1 MYHLALKRRAYYEGT
16 VCPLLVSVLLSL
28 TEVVVA
34 EQTRI
39 FRAILPIPPQHVTGP
54 KRVLGCDILNVS
66 RKAISSGKIAMYGPA
81 KMGSVGLG
89 SAIFGPLEPERSSGV
104 FGGPVPQG
112 LNSVF
117 CRVTFDGKRTDV
129 RASLTVFSEGLV
141 PIFTIPFE

>member
-1 MYHLALKRRAYYEGT
+1 MRALFAF
-16 VCPLLVSVLLSL
+16 PLLVSVLPSL
-28 TEVVVA
+28 TEVVVP
-34 EQTRI
+34 EETRI
-39 FRAILPIPPQHVTGP
+39 FSAILPIPPQHVTGP
-54 KRVLGCDILNVS
+54 KRFLGCDILNVS
-66 RKAISSGKIAMYGPA
+66 RKAISSGKIAMFGPA

-89 SAIFGPLEPERSSGV
+89 SAIFGPLEPERSSGI

-117 CRVTFDGKRTDV
+117 CRVTFDGKRRDV